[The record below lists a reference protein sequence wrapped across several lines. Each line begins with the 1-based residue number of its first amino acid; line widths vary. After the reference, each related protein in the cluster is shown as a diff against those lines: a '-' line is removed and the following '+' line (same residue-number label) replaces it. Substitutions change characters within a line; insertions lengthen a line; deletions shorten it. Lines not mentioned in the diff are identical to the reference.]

1 MYKKCLHLK
10 IIMHGK
16 CFIFHLYI
24 TYMYVAL
31 SEHMEELRSKDLWNL
46 ETT

>member
-1 MYKKCLHLK
+1 MFHFS
-10 IIMHGK
+10 
-16 CFIFHLYI
+16 FIYYV
-24 TYMYVAL
+24 YMYVAL